1 MEDRDNERLD
11 AAQTVQSAK
20 SETAVSAET
29 KPEAVPKQNQPET
42 PPAKISEGLRKALIR
57 CGIALAAAVVL
68 LTVTHF
74 SVFEIMKGPKET
86 QSIQTEQTGAF
97 IKRDIYAIV
106 GYSEDE
112 KSGDSI
118 IGEYTVVPMDGKFV
132 VVHLPRRYLTDADRV
147 LDETKAYV
155 EGSLTGLDKYFVVD
169 GTAGKLT
176 DAQSKKLDD
185 WFTTNKDWLVQTHV
199 IDSTGDAATYLSDA
213 ILEVDRI
220 DGMSQITVIILS
232 GIAGLLLAYIVL
244 ELILMACG
252 HYLDDRRKAA
262 LVAADATF
270 AGETTEE
277 IVAKCAENSLAAEAS
292 AQEESSSEAPTD
304 PAEDDQSEEK

>member
-1 MEDRDNERLD
+1 MEDRDNERREP
-11 AAQTVQSAK
+11 AQTVQSAQ

-29 KPEAVPKQNQPET
+29 KPEAAPEQNEPET
-42 PPAKISEGLRKALIR
+42 PPAKISGGLRKALIR

-86 QSIQTEQTGAF
+86 QSVQSEQTGAF

-112 KSGDSI
+112 KSGESI
-118 IGEYTVVPMDGKFV
+118 VGEYAVVPIDGKFV
-132 VVHLPRRYLTDADRV
+132 VVHLPRRYLTDADNV

-155 EGSLTGLDKYFVVD
+155 EGSSTGLDKYFVVD

-176 DAQSKKLDD
+176 DAQSKKLSD

-199 IDSTGDAATYLSDA
+199 IDSTGDAETYLSDA

-232 GIAGLLLAYIVL
+232 CIAGLFLAYIVL

-262 LVAADATF
+262 LVAADETF
-270 AGETTEE
+270 TGETTEE
-277 IVAKCAENSLAAEAS
+277 IVAECAENSLAAEAS
-292 AQEESSSEAPTD
+292 AQEEPAEAPAD